1 MSNNLSNLI
10 LRIETMNKAYIL
22 LAEGFEV
29 IEALATIDVMQRGG
43 IECVRVAIGEEL
55 NVRSSHGI
63 VECRADL
70 LLSDADLSDGAALI
84 LPGGN
89 PGYINLGAND
99 IVREWVRRYYAEGR
113 IVAAICGAPTVL
125 ALSDVARGRAIT
137 CHSSV
142 REQMEGYD
150 YRGGN
155 VVEDGCLITGAGA
168 GVSVEFALAVAARL
182 TDPETL
188 ACIKRG
194 MEFR

>member
-1 MSNNLSNLI
+1 MN
-10 LRIETMNKAYIL
+10 NKAYIL

-43 IECVRVAIGEEL
+43 IECVRVAIGNEL

-89 PGYINLGAND
+89 PGYINLGASEQ
-99 IVREWVRRYYAEGR
+99 VREWVRRYYDEGR
-113 IVAAICGAPTVL
+113 TVAAICGAPTVL
-125 ALSDVARGRAIT
+125 ALSEVARGCRIT

-142 REQMEGYD
+142 REQMSGYEVV
-150 YRGGN
+150 GGN
-155 VVEDGCLITGAGA
+155 VVEDGNLITGAGA
-168 GVSVEFALAVAARL
+168 GVSVEFAMAVAARL
-182 TDPETL
+182 VDEQTL
-188 ACIKRG
+188 ARIKKG
-194 MEFR
+194 MEVA

>member
-1 MSNNLSNLI
+1 MN
-10 LRIETMNKAYIL
+10 NKAYIL

-43 IECVRVAIGEEL
+43 IECVRVAIGNEL
-55 NVRSSHGI
+55 SVKSSHGI

-89 PGYINLGAND
+89 PGYINLGQSEL
-99 IVREWVRRYYAEGR
+99 VREWVRRYYDEGR
-113 IVAAICGAPTVL
+113 TVAAICGAPTVL
-125 ALSDVARGRAIT
+125 ALSEVARSCRIT

-142 REQMEGYD
+142 REQMSGYEVV
-150 YRGGN
+150 GGN
-155 VVEDGCLITGAGA
+155 VVEDGNLITGAGA

-182 TDPETL
+182 VDEQTL
-188 ACIKRG
+188 ARIKKG
-194 MEFR
+194 MEVA

>member
-1 MSNNLSNLI
+1 MN
-10 LRIETMNKAYIL
+10 NKAYIL

-43 IECVRVAIGEEL
+43 IECVRVAIGGDL
-55 NVRSSHGI
+55 SVTSSHGI

-70 LLSDADLSDGAALI
+70 LLTDADLSDGAALI

-89 PGYINLGAND
+89 PGYINLGQNEQ
-99 IVREWVRRYYAEGR
+99 VREWVRRYYNEGR
-113 IVAAICGAPTVL
+113 VVAAICGAPTVL
-125 ALSDVARGRAIT
+125 ALSEVARGSRIT

-150 YRGGN
+150 VVGGN
-155 VVEDGCLITGAGA
+155 VVEAGNLITGAGA

-182 TDPETL
+182 TDKQTL
-188 ACIKRG
+188 ARIKKG
-194 MEFR
+194 MEVA